1 MQPPRQHAAPRRD
14 HNAGMNITTLRHH
27 FRHIEPGFFRK
38 FFALGW
44 PISMQLLLASSLAL
58 VDVLMVSSL
67 GATSVASVGLAGKFF
82 FVVILM
88 ASGVASGAATLAAQ
102 YAGQDDAAGV
112 RRVLSIAL
120 LAGWLAAMPFTLATW
135 LAPDTVMGWFSN
147 DPELVRIGA
156 RFLQVTAPFH
166 LLMATVAVVSAVL
179 RVYDKAVLPMAVGF
193 MAVGCNT
200 VLNYFLIYGSHGAPA
215 LGVEGAAWAT
225 LTAKALECLVLLG
238 LVYFTRSPIRL
249 AWAEFCSSFTAL
261 EVRRFLRQSLPLVMN
276 EMVWAGG
283 VFAISVIYGRMGT
296 AQLAATTLVG
306 PIEAVSIDIFIGF
319 TQAAS
324 ILIATAL
331 GAGEFA
337 KARQRAVVLAATIT
351 GVTFVYGCVL
361 LALKGEIFMLFGS
374 VDAAVLA
381 MARDLVVVLAFT
393 LWLRLYNVVACV
405 SILRSGGE
413 VRYTLWVDLLVT
425 WGVMLPATA
434 WAGLVMGWPLTWVF
448 AIALCTESLFKAPA
462 YTFRIF
468 QRTWLRTLV

>member
-1 MQPPRQHAAPRRD
+1 
-14 HNAGMNITTLRHH
+14 MNIATIRCH
-27 FRHIEPGFFRK
+27 FHHIEPGFFRK
-38 FFALGW
+38 FLALGW

-67 GATSVASVGLAGKFF
+67 GATSVAAVGLAGKFF

-88 ASGVASGAATLAAQ
+88 VSGVANGAATLAAQ
-102 YAGQDDAAGV
+102 YAGQHDAAGV
-112 RRVLSIAL
+112 RRVLAIAL
-120 LAGWLAAMPFTLATW
+120 VAGWTAALPFTLATW
-135 LAPDTVMGWFSN
+135 LAPHTVMGWFSN
-147 DPELVRIGA
+147 DAELVRIGA

-179 RVYDKAVLPMAVGF
+179 RVYGKALLPMAVGF
-193 MAVGCNT
+193 GAVACNT
-200 VLNYFLIYGSHGAPA
+200 LLNYFLIYGNHGAPA

-225 LTAKALECLVLLG
+225 LASKAIECAVLVG
-238 LVYFTRSPIRL
+238 LVYLSQSPIRL
-249 AWAEFCSSFTAL
+249 AWQSFVSAFQPD

-331 GAGEFA
+331 GAGDFRL
-337 KARQRAVVLAATIT
+337 ARQRAVVLTVVITAAT
-351 GVTFVYGCVL
+351 F
-361 LALKGEIFMLFGS
+361 LFGCLLLFAKDS
-374 VDAAVLA
+374 VLRLYGSVEADVLA
-381 MARDLVVVLAFT
+381 MARDLVVVLALT

-448 AIALCTESLFKAPA
+448 AVALCSESLFKAPA
-462 YTFRIF
+462 YTVHIFR
-468 QRTWLRTLV
+468 RTWLRTLV

>member
-1 MQPPRQHAAPRRD
+1 
-14 HNAGMNITTLRHH
+14 
-27 FRHIEPGFFRK
+27 
-38 FFALGW
+38 
-44 PISMQLLLASSLAL
+44 MQLLLASSLAL

-67 GATSVASVGLAGKFF
+67 GATSVAAVGLAGKFF

-88 ASGVASGAATLAAQ
+88 VSGVANGAATLAAQ
-102 YAGQDDAAGV
+102 YVGQQDAAGV
-112 RRVLSIAL
+112 RRVMSIAL
-120 LAGWLAAMPFTLATW
+120 LSGWAAALPFTLVTW
-135 LAPDTVMGWFSN
+135 MAPGLIMGWFSN

-156 RFLQVTAPFH
+156 RFLQVTAPIH
-166 LLMATVAVVSAVL
+166 LMMATVAVVSAVL
-179 RVYDKAVLPMAVGF
+179 RAYGKAVLPMAVGF
-193 MAVGCNT
+193 GAVACNT
-200 VLNYFLIYGSHGAPA
+200 VLNYFLIYGNHGAPA

-225 LTAKALECLVLLG
+225 LIAKALECVVLIAA
-238 LVYFTRSPIRL
+238 VYSLRSPVRL
-249 AWAEFCSSFTAL
+249 AWREFREAFRPD
-261 EVRRFLRQSLPLVMN
+261 EVRRFLRQSFPLVMN

-331 GAGEFA
+331 GAGNFA
-337 KARQRAVVLAATIT
+337 LARQRAVVLAVVIT
-351 GVTFVYGCVL
+351 AVTLAYGGLL
-361 LALKGEIFMLFGS
+361 LALRAPILSLYGAVEPN
-374 VDAAVLA
+374 VLA
-381 MARDLVVVLAFT
+381 MARDLVIVLALT

-434 WAGLVMGWPLTWVF
+434 WAGLVLGWPLTWVF
-448 AIALCTESLFKAPA
+448 AVALCTESLFKAPA
-462 YTFRIF
+462 YTVRIF

>member
-1 MQPPRQHAAPRRD
+1 
-14 HNAGMNITTLRHH
+14 MNIATIRHH
-27 FRHIEPGFFRK
+27 FRHTERGFFRQ

-67 GATSVASVGLAGKFF
+67 GATSVAAVGLAGKFF

-88 ASGVASGAATLAAQ
+88 VSGVANGAATLAAQ
-102 YAGQDDAAGV
+102 YAGQRDADGV
-112 RRVLSIAL
+112 RRVLAIAL
-120 LAGWLAAMPFTLATW
+120 VAGWLAALPFTLATW

-147 DPELVRIGA
+147 DAELVRVGA

-179 RVYDKAVLPMAVGF
+179 RVYGKAILPMLVGF
-193 MAVGCNT
+193 GAVACNT
-200 VLNYFLIYGSHGAPA
+200 LLNYFLIYGHHGLPA

-225 LTAKALECLVLLG
+225 LAAKALECFVLVG
-238 LVYFTRSPIRL
+238 LVYLTASPIRL
-249 AWAEFCSSFTAL
+249 DARTFVSAFHAL

-296 AQLAATTLVG
+296 EQLAATTLIG

-331 GAGEFA
+331 GAGDFA
-337 KARQRAVVLAATIT
+337 LARRRAVVLATTIT
-351 GVTFVYGCVL
+351 AVTFGYGCVL
-361 LALKGEIFMLFGS
+361 LAFKGKVLFLFGAMEPN
-374 VDAAVLA
+374 VLVMAKELVAVLA
-381 MARDLVVVLAFT
+381 LT

-425 WGVMLPATA
+425 WGLMLPATA

-448 AIALCTESLFKAPA
+448 AVAICTESLFKAPA
-462 YTFRIF
+462 YTVWIFR
-468 QRTWLRTLV
+468 RSWLRTLV

>member
-1 MQPPRQHAAPRRD
+1 
-14 HNAGMNITTLRHH
+14 MNTATIRYH

-38 FFALGW
+38 FLALGW

-67 GATSVASVGLAGKFF
+67 GATSVAAVGLAGKFF

-88 ASGVASGAATLAAQ
+88 VSGVANGAATLAAQ
-102 YAGQDDAAGV
+102 YAGQQDAAGV
-112 RRVLSIAL
+112 RRVLAIAL
-120 LAGWLAAMPFTLATW
+120 VAGWTAALPFTLATW
-135 LAPDTVMGWFSN
+135 LAPQTVMGWFSN
-147 DPELVRIGA
+147 DAELVRIGA

-179 RVYDKAVLPMAVGF
+179 RVYGKAMLPMAVGF
-193 MAVGCNT
+193 GAVACNT
-200 VLNYFLIYGSHGAPA
+200 LLNYFLIYGNHGAPA

-225 LTAKALECLVLLG
+225 LASKALECAVLVG
-238 LVYFTRSPIRL
+238 LVYLSQSPIRL
-249 AWAEFCSSFTAL
+249 AWRSFVSGFQPD

-331 GAGEFA
+331 GAGDFRL
-337 KARQRAVVLAATIT
+337 ARQRAVVLTVVITAAT
-351 GVTFVYGCVL
+351 FLFGCLLL
-361 LALKGEIFMLFGS
+361 LAKDSVLRLYGS
-374 VDAAVLA
+374 VEADVLA
-381 MARDLVVVLAFT
+381 MARDLVVVLALT

-448 AIALCTESLFKAPA
+448 AVALCSESLFKAPA
-462 YTFRIF
+462 YTVHIFR
-468 QRTWLRTLV
+468 RTWLRTLV